1 MPIIAALAKDT
12 RKCTACCNVLVSLE
26 NLIKGDFIIDLLVF
40 YSLNFTVKRIIT
52 LKVSISPPPPK
63 KYKWKLE
70 KEKQHKMKRLI
81 LKQLSLGA
89 FFHLI
94 HLCDVSKIDEQQ
106 GKYGEQGRDGHLLSL
121 RRYKV

>member
-1 MPIIAALAKDT
+1 MPVIAVLAKDI
-12 RKCTACCNVLVSLE
+12 RKCTVCCNVLVSLE

-40 YSLNFTVKRIIT
+40 YSLNFTIKRIIT
-52 LKVSISPPPPK
+52 LKVSILK

-70 KEKQHKMKRLI
+70 KEKQHQMGLLI

-94 HLCDVSKIDEQQ
+94 NLCYISKIDEKQ
-106 GKYGEQGRDGHLLSL
+106 GKYGEQERDGHLLSL
-121 RRYKV
+121 QRYKV